1 MEWLALDL
9 GSTYTKCARVDSKR
23 GVLESRVE
31 RTPAPLPSRPG
42 RYEID
47 AEAYFAG
54 AHALLEEMASPDTA
68 GVLLSTQMHGWLLT
82 DERFRPVTP
91 YVSWQDRA
99 SLEIGREGVSFL
111 EEMRRRIAPVC
122 MEKSGVP
129 VKANLALCSLYARAQ
144 TGLEIAAGQRFCTL
158 GGYVIGRLTGRH
170 VCHLTNAAP
179 SGLADVMS
187 AAWSRERIEAAGLSA
202 LAFPQIVAGFE
213 PVGTA
218 SLGGR
223 ALSVF
228 PDVGDHQV
236 CVLSAGLSRETDLNV
251 NIGTAGLIG
260 ALTASFASGSYESR
274 PWIEP
279 GLYLRSV
286 SGLPGGRQ
294 VAVLHGFY
302 EGIVRRLVPE
312 ADAAQRAW
320 DMMTGARAEPSL
332 RVSPDFFSGKG
343 RIEGIGP
350 EFHAD
355 ELTESLY
362 AAIAGDYARAA
373 AGLNLPLGALRFTGG
388 CAEKNP
394 ALRRAIC
401 GALGLGG
408 EDDAFD
414 VMEGM
419 RLLARMA
426 ERLV

>member
-9 GSTYTKCARVDSKR
+9 GSTYTKCARVDSRR

-54 AHALLEEMASPDTA
+54 ARGLLEKMASPDTA

-99 SLEIGREGVSFL
+99 SLETGREGVSYL
-111 EEMRRRIAPVC
+111 EEMRRRVDPAC
-122 MEKSGVP
+122 MARSGVP
-129 VKANLALCSLYARAQ
+129 VKANLALCSLYARTR
-144 TGLEIAAGQRFCTL
+144 TGLAIAPGQRFCTL

-179 SGLADVMS
+179 SGLADVLS
-187 AAWSRERIEAAGLSA
+187 ASWSRERIEAAGLSA
-202 LAFPQIVAGFE
+202 LAFPQIAAGFE

-218 SLGGR
+218 RLSGR
-223 ALSVF
+223 PLPVF

-251 NIGTAGLIG
+251 NVGTAGLIG
-260 ALTASFASGSYESR
+260 ALTASFTPGPYESR

-279 GLYLRSV
+279 GVYLRTV

-302 EGIVRRLVPE
+302 EGIVRRLLPQ
-312 ADAAQRAW
+312 ADAAQLAW
-320 DMMTGARAEPSL
+320 DLMTHSRAEPTL
-332 RVSPDFFSGKG
+332 RVQPDFFSGG
-343 RIEGIGP
+343 GSVEGIGP
-350 EFHAD
+350 KLDAD
-355 ELTESLY
+355 ELTASLY

-419 RLLARMA
+419 RLLALMA
-426 ERLV
+426 ERFV